1 MDTGVG
7 EHMASP
13 LELYKE
19 VAEKFKVTPDKQLH
33 DRQKQAFVESQVGEQ
48 KAVVNRLIVDTAM
61 ARHELADAKDDAT
74 KAAYGKKV
82 AQFEDDLRQFT
93 KTLDF
98 FQELAK
104 ELGAD
109 VNSSPHDDSI

>member
-1 MDTGVG
+1 
-7 EHMASP
+7 MASP

-19 VAEKFKVTPDKQLH
+19 VAEEFKVGTDKQLH

-48 KAVVNRLIVDTAM
+48 KAVVNRLLVDTAM
-61 ARHELADAKDDAT
+61 ARHELAGAKDDAT

-93 KTLDF
+93 KTLSF
-98 FQELAK
+98 FQELAE
-104 ELGAD
+104 ELGA
-109 VNSSPHDDSI
+109 NSDAEPSYDSI